1 MNNCLL
7 LLSCEGSRT
16 LPPAMP
22 EPLLSSSFL
31 FYYFRVVLVV
41 YIIILSFNIS
51 SQPQEPSPERNKK
64 PDRFCEKFTSFILE
78 NRSLSV
84 SSTNSLSF
92 CNFQI
97 DACLCVCEF
106 LFTFRPKFL
115 HIYTHIP
122 LQRGNPSKCMAM
134 HQSLQI
140 VQRRKI
146 SQAQIPQEQFYV
158 I

>member
-51 SQPQEPSPERNKK
+51 SQPQEPSIHPQKETKSQTDFVRSSHPSSSKID
-64 PDRFCEKFTSFILE
+64 P
-78 NRSLSV
+78 SLSLLLIHCHFV
-84 SSTNSLSF
+84 IFKLMLVCVFVNFCLLLGPNSCTYIPTSHCKEETPASAWQCINLYK
-92 CNFQI
+92 
-97 DACLCVCEF
+97 
-106 LFTFRPKFL
+106 LFKEE
-115 HIYTHIP
+115 
-122 LQRGNPSKCMAM
+122 
-134 HQSLQI
+134 
-140 VQRRKI
+140 KI
-146 SQAQIPQEQFYV
+146 SQAQIPQ
-158 I
+158 